1 MPKKSSFKR
10 RGGVSGK
17 KVREQEQGQLKMAI
31 RTRTVFARSVCV
43 CVRMWDLGREHSG
56 GGATHEDD
64 SHYCHFW
71 P

>member
-43 CVRMWDLGREHSG
+43 CVCAHVGLGERAFRRG
-56 GGATHEDD
+56 GNT
-64 SHYCHFW
+64 
-71 P
+71 